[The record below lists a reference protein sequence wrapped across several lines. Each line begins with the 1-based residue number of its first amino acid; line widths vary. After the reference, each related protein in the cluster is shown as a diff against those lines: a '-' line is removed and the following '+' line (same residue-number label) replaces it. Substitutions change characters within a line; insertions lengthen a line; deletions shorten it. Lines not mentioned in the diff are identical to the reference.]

1 MLFIEHDQLKEVKNA
16 NEDSLITKDI
26 ADIYNSIK
34 KLYKEYKSDLKNLT
48 SMYYVTEPELVVG
61 SIDFKKLE
69 HKCGSSSFKLREEIQ
84 SNVDKFIKYYAK
96 TSKQIIKPSTLSK
109 QEIASIFYIVV
120 RNDNITKRKFKEM
133 FGLTFYWLVIDKI
146 LK

>member
-1 MLFIEHDQLKEVKNA
+1 MLFIEHDQFKEVKNA